1 MTETNNSNQTYR
13 VKNPNWPEANQLA
26 IYKRG
31 RGFELG
37 TTVNKSSKWS
47 EQDLN
52 SEPPNCKSSAL
63 TAQPRTIKEAHQTFD
78 IGIWISIGR
87 FKQQQQ
93 QQQLYFKLFV
103 PKIHTQ
109 PASSKGYS
117 RRVVLK

>member
-1 MTETNNSNQTYR
+1 MAGSKPVGYLQAWPRIWTRDYR
-13 VKNPNWPEANQLA
+13 EQVQQVVRAGL
-26 IYKRG
+26 
-31 RGFELG
+31 ELWA
-37 TTVNKSSKWS
+37 SKLQVQRFNRS
-47 EQDLN
+47 ATL
-52 SEPPNCKSSAL
+52 PPRL
-63 TAQPRTIKEAHQTFD
+63 YKEAHQTFD

-87 FKQQQQ
+87 FKQQQ